1 MPCATSAAPRERD
14 ATMKKRL
21 FSLVLALALCLS
33 LGVPALAAGGFS
45 DVDQNAWYL
54 KYLDTAVSSG
64 LINGRGDGRF
74 APNDDIT
81 GAEGVKLAACI
92 GQLLSQG
99 SVTLTNGAPWYAS
112 YMAYAVEHGILDAPL
127 DEYGLSAPMMRSDL
141 MDMLCRAIPE
151 AQREAINSI
160 PDGSIPDLFAS
171 APYRDNVYTL
181 YRMGIVTGANKRGAC
196 LPDEC
201 ISRAEV
207 AALVARVVDKD
218 LRVAFSLAAPPSTLS
233 ELLRRAQADGAL
245 CAAASLGYAPDYD
258 RDAAM
263 ERYPFLADVPADN
276 YIDAGGYELYLIV
289 PRQDVAATVYTAD
302 LDWENYNYIRGRL
315 LGMVEGE
322 PFLLCCNFS
331 DIVTNS
337 LIVFTAEDGRT
348 LEYSPSISLKDGT
361 LVVPESGV
369 YDFTQY

>member
-1 MPCATSAAPRERD
+1 MRKRISCLLL
-14 ATMKKRL
+14 TMVML
-21 FSLVLALALCLS
+21 FSLVPAL
-33 LGVPALAAGGFS
+33 GGTALAAGGFY

-54 KYLDTAVSSG
+54 KYLDTAVDSG

-81 GAEGVKLAACI
+81 GSEAVKLAACI
-92 GQLLSQG
+92 GQLLTEG
-99 SVTLTNGAPWYAS
+99 SVSLTNGSPWYAS
-112 YMAYAVEHGILDAPL
+112 YMEYAVEKGLIDAEL
-127 DEYGLSAPMMRSDL
+127 DEYGISAPASRADL
-141 MDMLCRAIPE
+141 MDMFCRAIPE
-151 AQREAINSI
+151 AQRVEINTI
-160 PDGSIPDLFAS
+160 PDGSIPDLFTS

-207 AALVARVVDKD
+207 AALVARIVSKD
-218 LRVAFSLAAPPSTLS
+218 LRVGFSLEAPASDLP

-245 CAAASLGYAPDYD
+245 CAVASLGYAPDYD

-263 ERYPFLADVPADN
+263 ELYPFLADVPADN

-289 PRQDVAATVYTAD
+289 PCQDIAATVYASD

-315 LGMVEGE
+315 LGIVEGE

-331 DIVTNS
+331 DIVSNS
-337 LIVFTAEDGRT
+337 LIVLSTANGEA
-348 LEYSPSISLKDGT
+348 LEFSPSISLKDGT
-361 LVVPESGV
+361 LFVPERGV
-369 YDFTQY
+369 YDFTRY

>member
-1 MPCATSAAPRERD
+1 
-14 ATMKKRL
+14 MKKRM
-21 FSLVLALALCLS
+21 SVLVLTLALCLS
-33 LGVPALAAGGFS
+33 LGVPALAAGGFR
-45 DVDQNAWYL
+45 DVNQNAWYF

-74 APNDDIT
+74 SPDDDIT
-81 GAEGVKLAACI
+81 GAEAVKLAACI
-92 GQLLSQG
+92 SQLLSDG
-99 SVTLTNGAPWYAS
+99 SVTLTNGSPWYAS
-112 YMAYAVEHGILDAPL
+112 YMEYAVEKGLIAAEL
-127 DEYGLSAPMMRSDL
+127 DEYGISAPVSRSDL
-141 MDMLCRAIPE
+141 MDMLCRAIPQ
-151 AQREAINSI
+151 AQRTEINSI
-160 PDGSIPDLFAS
+160 PDDSIPDLFTS

-207 AALVARVVDKD
+207 AALVARIVSKD
-218 LRVAFSLAAPPSTLS
+218 LRVGFSLEAPASDLP

-245 CAAASLGYAPDYD
+245 CAVASLGYAPDYD

-263 ERYPFLADVPADN
+263 ELYPFLSDVPADN

-289 PRQDVAATVYTAD
+289 PCQNIAATVYAAD

-315 LGMVEGE
+315 LGIVEGE

-331 DIVTNS
+331 DIVSNS
-337 LIVFTAEDGRT
+337 LIVLSTANGEV
-348 LEYSPSISLKDGT
+348 LEFSPSISLKDGT
-361 LVVPESGV
+361 LTVPESGV
-369 YDFTQY
+369 YDFTRY